1 MENRIRNLT
10 IKERNA
16 PAVTFPEL
24 ISLKTADIPAEFD
37 DEGLE
42 VPELASEAD
51 GAGGGAGE
59 LLGADCI
66 VFPVALHTGP
76 RA

>member
-1 MENRIRNLT
+1 M
-10 IKERNA
+10 
-16 PAVTFPEL
+16 
-24 ISLKTADIPAEFD
+24 SLKTAAIPSEFD

-42 VPELASEAD
+42 VPELKSEAD

-59 LLGADCI
+59 LEGADTI

-76 RA
+76 KG